1 MKYQPPL
8 GRTIYDDQLERGE
21 IPTREDSVGHRHG
34 GPRRGRGD
42 GRYRGRPGCLR
53 GHRAHL
59 VGRRER
65 APGRWNLQRA
75 WSRGGAALTG
85 PGPRLARVL
94 GGGMGGAVAG
104 YFAVSSA
111 ELVYPATAQW
121 AYIGGAF
128 AALFA
133 LPVAAVAGG
142 LFGLL
147 SAVFRSRAN
156 GNTSTKDKFK
166 EAFDE

>member
-1 MKYQPPL
+1 MIDSHDLKSQPARIPSAGATAARGAVGAMVATAVALAVFVVIGLNSWDAVRGLQGVGICSVL
-8 GRTIYDDQLERGE
+8 GAA
-21 IPTREDSVGHRHG
+21 V
-34 GPRRGRGD
+34 
-42 GRYRGRPGCLR
+42 
-53 GHRAHL
+53 
-59 VGRRER
+59 
-65 APGRWNLQRA
+65 
-75 WSRGGAALTG
+75 GAALTG

-104 YFAVSSA
+104 FFAPSSA

-147 SAVFRSRAN
+147 SAMFRSRAN
-156 GNTSTKDKFK
+156 GNTSTMDKFK